1 MPEEF
6 NENKFNIQRQAVLVI
21 HGMGE
26 QKPMDTLREF
36 VESIA
41 PEIPHSKKQKFF
53 NKPDVLSETFELRR
67 LTANEHRFTFKTDYF
82 EYYWAHKMSGTKL
95 MDVLWWF
102 WTILLRRPKNIPD
115 RLRWIYWFFW
125 VSIFMSLLFILS
137 YPLMKEDK
145 CPENLIKNIYDYDF
159 VKTHFCCYLKFVG
172 KYLGSLTWLGIN
184 FFLIYYLGDVVRYT
198 TPRAGN
204 IKERQDIRETGIEL
218 LRKLHDAK
226 IDVRN
231 KDGSTYKRNKYD
243 RIIVVGHS
251 LGAVVA
257 YDLIKFL
264 WIKHNGTIKLTDTQL
279 TEIEDAAYNLSKNP
293 TAKNRDTFREIQL
306 KLWKSQFNRLDSWRV
321 SDFITLGSP
330 LAHAKLLLA
339 GNPEELVKK
348 QAEREYPTCP
358 PTPEGEKTFHFPIS
372 EVNFLHHAAPFA
384 LTRWTNITFEKDF
397 VGGNNHVFGHGVEN
411 HFLRTKSKTGN
422 IIPFWSHIG
431 YWNKKEKE
439 MINLIRKKMQLRIP
453 TPQDKSEVN

>member
-1 MPEEF
+1 MPEELKK
-6 NENKFNIQRQAVLVI
+6 EKVDIKRQAVLVI

-41 PEIPHSKKQKFF
+41 PEIPNSKKPKFY

-67 LTANEHRFTFKTDYF
+67 LTANEQYHSFKTDYF

-95 MDVLWWF
+95 SDVLWWF
-102 WTILLRRPKNIPD
+102 WTILLRPPQNIPN
-115 RLRWIYWFFW
+115 RLKWIYWFFW
-125 VSIFMSLLFILS
+125 ISIVLVLWLILNYLLIE
-137 YPLMKEDK
+137 EDK
-145 CPENLIKNIYDYDF
+145 CPEKLLKNIFNYDF
-159 VKTHFCCYLKFVG
+159 VKQHLYCYLKPAG
-172 KYLGSLTWLGIN
+172 KYLGSLIWLGIN

-218 LRKLHDAK
+218 LTKLHDAK
-226 IDVRN
+226 ITIKKN
-231 KDGSTYKRNKYD
+231 DGSTYKKNKYD

-251 LGAVVA
+251 LGSVIA

-264 WIKHNGTIKLTDTQL
+264 WIKHNEKIKLTDNQL
-279 TEIEDAAYNLSKNP
+279 TEIEDAADKLNNDPSEKN
-293 TAKNRDTFREIQL
+293 KCDFREIQF
-306 KLWKSQFNRLDSWRV
+306 KLWKSQFGRLDSWRI

-339 GNPEELVKK
+339 ANPDELEKK

-358 PTPEGEKTFHFPIS
+358 PTPEGEKIFHFSIS
-372 EVNFLHHAAPFA
+372 KVNFLHHGAPFA
-384 LTRWTNITFEKDF
+384 LTRWTNITFSKDF
-397 VGGNNHVFGHGVEN
+397 VGGDNHVFGHGIEN
-411 HFLRTKSKTGN
+411 HFLKTKSKIGN
-422 IIPFWSHIG
+422 IIPFYPHVD
-431 YWNKKEKE
+431 YWNKKEE
-439 MINLIRKKMQLRIP
+439 NMIKLIRKKMQLRIP
-453 TPQDKSEVN
+453 TPKNNE